1 MRIMSSNEPKNTT
14 SVFLQLFEKRNRF
27 ERFAALYIHDAETV
41 RDIVMDS
48 YHYMWERRESLDMGG
63 NVEAYM
69 YSMVKNRCLDHLQRL
84 TVRQSVEE
92 KMMTDAE
99 WELQMNITTLKAFD
113 PTWLYD
119 SELTERIRQAVDR
132 LPERTRLIFTM
143 SRQREMT
150 YAEIATELQVS
161 VKTVEFHITRALRAL
176 RADLG
181 DLFLLAILLSA

>member
-14 SVFLQLFEKRNRF
+14 SVFLQLFEKRIRF

>member
-1 MRIMSSNEPKNTT
+1 MKIMSSNEPKNTT

-92 KMMTDAE
+92 KMMTAAE
-99 WELQMNITTLKAFD
+99 WELQMNIPTLKAFD

>member
-143 SRQREMT
+143 SSQREMT

>member
-99 WELQMNITTLKAFD
+99 WELQMNITTLNAFD

>member
-1 MRIMSSNEPKNTT
+1 
-14 SVFLQLFEKRNRF
+14 
-27 ERFAALYIHDAETV
+27 
-41 RDIVMDS
+41 
-48 YHYMWERRESLDMGG
+48 
-63 NVEAYM
+63 
-69 YSMVKNRCLDHLQRL
+69 MVKNRCLDHLQRL

>member
-14 SVFLQLFEKRNRF
+14 SAFLQLFEKRHRF
-27 ERFAALYIHDAETV
+27 ERFALLYIHDAETV

-48 YHYMWERRESLDMGG
+48 YHYLWERRESLDMGG

>member
-92 KMMTDAE
+92 KMMADAE

>member
-181 DLFLLAILLSA
+181 DLFLLAMLLSA

>member
-69 YSMVKNRCLDHLQRL
+69 Y
-84 TVRQSVEE
+84 RQ
-92 KMMTDAE
+92 KRMITNPIKR
-99 WELQMNITTLKAFD
+99 NI
-113 PTWLYD
+113 
-119 SELTERIRQAVDR
+119 SEVI
-132 LPERTRLIFTM
+132 
-143 SRQREMT
+143 
-150 YAEIATELQVS
+150 
-161 VKTVEFHITRALRAL
+161 
-176 RADLG
+176 
-181 DLFLLAILLSA
+181 

>member
-1 MRIMSSNEPKNTT
+1 MRIISSNEPKNTT

>member
-1 MRIMSSNEPKNTT
+1 MRIMSINEPKNTT